1 LAKRAQNWVHELFYI
16 IPRRKREREQQLCF
30 MKNRREQNENARLD
44 VQRIKKVKFNRIIEN
59 QEASVD
65 KKEQKMGSIKLSVFN
80 RK

>member
-1 LAKRAQNWVHELFYI
+1 
-16 IPRRKREREQQLCF
+16 

-44 VQRIKKVKFNRIIEN
+44 VQRIKKVKFNRIIEKDQNSLDSNRIDKNTSSNSKN